1 MSWTVLLKALPDPAS
16 LSGFLDS
23 EEGLTHLITQAK
35 GEDKKNIIRTRN
47 KAKTLSEGKD
57 IPSGLTV
64 ENVQE
69 NATKLINP

>member
-47 KAKTLSEGKD
+47 KAKTL
-57 IPSGLTV
+57 
-64 ENVQE
+64 
-69 NATKLINP
+69 